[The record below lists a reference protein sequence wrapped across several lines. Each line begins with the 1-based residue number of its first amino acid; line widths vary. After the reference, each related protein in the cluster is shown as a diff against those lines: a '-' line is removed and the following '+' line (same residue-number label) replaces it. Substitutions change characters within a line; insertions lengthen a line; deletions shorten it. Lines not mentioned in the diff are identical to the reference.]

1 MSKLLIIF
9 LSSLFFAK
17 CLKENQ
23 QELNLVFKEMKLDV
37 VGKQGTA
44 VASFE
49 SQDQYVTINDT
60 KKEICFKPKISDGKK
75 NHEVKCGLWREEGNY
90 EILIFCDIDSN
101 IPSGDYYILF
111 NETEPFPY
119 KDYIVT
125 LKKCDNVQFK
135 KVEQNIV
142 DLYSETSQTLVID
155 EEINSY
161 ELKFNIVSYNQE
173 PIFLRQDMPL
183 ENCRNENNILICTM
197 TKSDLLIYFLP
208 DDTQTR
214 IYYINYHNNLRS
226 FPLIPKIKII
236 INEFNKKDIFV
247 RITKLLVNFYE
258 LYAPIIYE
266 TNVTDISNLYF
277 FEKCGYFYLTFKTIE
292 KEGERMGDCHFVK
305 YDNAPLYILCRTE
318 TSEKILLKDITKE
331 KIENNINIQY
341 NFRIQPVKIDEP
353 ITYIGKNGT
362 CFFWNYPKVLDFT
375 KTNDPLYIK
384 YIAGNHPEYLKGLT
398 FNEKEKDLDC
408 KISSG
413 EIVECEVP
421 KSHFQGK
428 EKGFYY
434 LKYINMNGNRAIRY
448 EVQPIKLII
457 DDSKRDGGS
466 FASVSIYYLVL
477 LIISLL

>member
-1 MSKLLIIF
+1 MVKLIIIF
-9 LSSLFFAK
+9 LASLFTAN
-17 CLKENQ
+17 CLISDLPEI
-23 QELNLVFKEMKLDV
+23 NLSLYQMNFED
-37 VGKQGTA
+37 VGKKGTA
-44 VASFE
+44 IALFNPNIKDHHIV
-49 SQDQYVTINDT
+49 DT
-60 KKEICFKPKISDGKK
+60 NKDICFTTDITNGKK

-90 EILIFCDIDSN
+90 EIFIFCDIDSN

-125 LKKCDNVQFK
+125 LKNCDNVQFK

-155 EEINSY
+155 EAINSY

-236 INEFNKKDIFV
+236 INEFHKKDIFV
-247 RITKLLVNFYE
+247 RITKPLVNFYE

-318 TSEKILLKDITKE
+318 TSEKILLKDIM
-331 KIENNINIQY
+331 
-341 NFRIQPVKIDEP
+341 V
-353 ITYIGKNGT
+353 
-362 CFFWNYPKVLDFT
+362 
-375 KTNDPLYIK
+375 
-384 YIAGNHPEYLKGLT
+384 
-398 FNEKEKDLDC
+398 
-408 KISSG
+408 
-413 EIVECEVP
+413 
-421 KSHFQGK
+421 
-428 EKGFYY
+428 
-434 LKYINMNGNRAIRY
+434 
-448 EVQPIKLII
+448 
-457 DDSKRDGGS
+457 
-466 FASVSIYYLVL
+466 
-477 LIISLL
+477 

>member
-9 LSSLFFAK
+9 LSSFFFAK

-49 SQDQYVTINDT
+49 SQGQYVTINDT

-75 NHEVKCGLWREEGNY
+75 NHEVKCGLWKEEGNY

-155 EEINSY
+155 EAINSY

-236 INEFNKKDIFV
+236 INEFHKKDIFV
-247 RITKLLVNFYE
+247 GITKLLVNFNE
-258 LYAPIIYE
+258 RRSLIAYE

-277 FEKCGYFYLTFKTIE
+277 FEKCGYFYLTFKTKE
-292 KEGERMGDCHFVK
+292 KEAE
-305 YDNAPLYILCRTE
+305 
-318 TSEKILLKDITKE
+318 SED
-331 KIENNINIQY
+331 
-341 NFRIQPVKIDEP
+341 
-353 ITYIGKNGT
+353 
-362 CFFWNYPKVLDFT
+362 
-375 KTNDPLYIK
+375 
-384 YIAGNHPEYLKGLT
+384 
-398 FNEKEKDLDC
+398 
-408 KISSG
+408 
-413 EIVECEVP
+413 
-421 KSHFQGK
+421 
-428 EKGFYY
+428 
-434 LKYINMNGNRAIRY
+434 
-448 EVQPIKLII
+448 
-457 DDSKRDGGS
+457 
-466 FASVSIYYLVL
+466 SVS
-477 LIISLL
+477 